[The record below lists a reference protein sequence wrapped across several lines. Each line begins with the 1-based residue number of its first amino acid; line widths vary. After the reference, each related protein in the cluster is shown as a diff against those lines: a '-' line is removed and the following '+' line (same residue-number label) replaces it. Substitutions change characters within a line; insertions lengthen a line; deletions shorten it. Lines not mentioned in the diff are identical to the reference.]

1 MDQLLYFRLAARLA
15 VKAGANADN
24 IYLWTTV
31 ILLTASLLVAAILY
45 WVLAGPITKLIN
57 RITLVTANIW
67 DDSLLSTKMLR
78 SFSMIV
84 VTTLAAL
91 IIPHFCALFPTLKK
105 VMVIVLN
112 ITLTTAVAYTL
123 NKFILIL
130 YRLMHKENPGM
141 HGLAAVRNLL
151 STLIWGVAGLLII
164 SIITQKNISI
174 ILSGLGAMAAVSML
188 IFKDSILGMVAGIK
202 LSFNKMLKPGDWI
215 KMEKYNAN
223 GIVVDVTLTAVKVKN
238 WDMSI
243 STVPPYSLLSEGFTN
258 MEAMKIT
265 GGRRITKTILIDTE
279 SIRLLQPHELEEYA
293 AEDWA
298 KDTDLTKPVVNLTL
312 LRRWLM
318 HYLRHFPTAIEK
330 DNMFTM
336 VRELD
341 STPQGIP
348 LEIYLFTTET
358 RWDRFEAVQ
367 SDLMDGIYASV
378 RQFRLRLFSAPGAVD
393 IRALSPVRSAN

>member
-1 MDQLLYFRLAARLA
+1 MDQLIYFRLAARLA

-31 ILLTASLLVAAILY
+31 ILLLAVFLIAALIYWILSRP
-45 WVLAGPITKLIN
+45 VSKLIT
-57 RITLVTANIW
+57 RITNATSNVW
-67 DDSLLSTKMLR
+67 DDSLLSPKMLR
-78 SFSMIV
+78 GFSLIV
-84 VTTLAAL
+84 VVSLMA
-91 IIPHFCALFPTLKK
+91 IFVPHFCNLFPALKK
-105 VMVIVLN
+105 AMKIILD
-112 ITLTTAVAYTL
+112 ISLTTLVAYTL
-123 NKFILIL
+123 NKFIITL
-130 YRLMHKENPGM
+130 YRLLHKENPGM

-151 STLIWGVAGLLII
+151 STIIWAIAGLLII
-164 SIITQKNISI
+164 SIITQKNITI

-223 GIVVDVTLTAVKVKN
+223 GIVVDVTISAVKVKN

-243 STVPPYSLLSEGFTN
+243 STIPPYALLSEGFTN
-258 MEAMKIT
+258 MEAMKMT

-279 SIRLLQPHELEEYA
+279 SIRLLQPLELKLYASEE
-293 AEDWA
+293 W
-298 KDTDLTKPVVNLTL
+298 TNGIDLTQPTVNLTL

-318 HYLRHFPTAIEK
+318 HYLRSFPTAIEK

-367 SDLMDGIYASV
+367 SDVMDGIYASV
-378 RQFRLRLFSAPGAVD
+378 RHFQLRLFSAPGAAD
-393 IRALSPVRSAN
+393 IRSLATENCAT